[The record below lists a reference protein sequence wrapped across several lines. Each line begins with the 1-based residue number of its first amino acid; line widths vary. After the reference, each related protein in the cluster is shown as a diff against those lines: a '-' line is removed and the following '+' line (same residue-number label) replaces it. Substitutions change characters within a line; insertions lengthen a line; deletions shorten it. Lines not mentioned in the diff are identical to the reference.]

1 MHAHFQAFFLC
12 TTFFAP
18 PPRPSITGTVPY
30 QAIGGAAASHSRH
43 GTYNA
48 RLRLPGLPACT
59 ATPLPHR
66 HPISPARAVIG
77 LGRNATC
84 EERSMT
90 NTTSPTHP
98 LLRGRVLAFFA
109 IVLAAVNLRTAVTS
123 LTPLLDQL
131 EKVFNFGS
139 TMTGVLGMM
148 PTAAFALFGLS
159 TPALARRIGLERTAL
174 LAMGLATL
182 GLLIRASAGNVGT
195 LLVGSGVALA
205 GMGIGNVVVPPL
217 VKRYFADRVGTMSTL
232 YITVLQAGTMIPA
245 LLAVPMAEAYD
256 WRISLGMWALLSLA
270 AMLPWLLL
278 SRSTRSPEAHNAPS
292 HAPGKVWRTSLGWGL
307 ALMFGM
313 TSLITYSMFTWLPKM
328 MIEAGA
334 SPAFGGV
341 TVAVFS
347 ALGLVPSLLMPA
359 LAVRLRNPFPIV
371 ALAFA
376 INLTA
381 FAGLLWAP
389 MSAPLLWA
397 TLLGLGPSTFPL
409 ALTLINLRTRTP
421 AGSAALSGFMQ
432 GVGYSFACIGPV
444 LFGWL
449 HGRTNDWTL
458 PFAFLALCATVLL
471 IAAWF
476 ACRPQHLEDHW

>member
-1 MHAHFQAFFLC
+1 MTHA
-12 TTFFAP
+12 AP
-18 PPRPSITGTVPY
+18 
-30 QAIGGAAASHSRH
+30 
-43 GTYNA
+43 
-48 RLRLPGLPACT
+48 
-59 ATPLPHR
+59 
-66 HPISPARAVIG
+66 SP
-77 LGRNATC
+77 
-84 EERSMT
+84 
-90 NTTSPTHP
+90 HP
-98 LLRGRVLAFFA
+98 LLRGRVLAFVA

-159 TPALARRIGLERTAL
+159 TPALTRRIGLERTAL
-174 LAMGLATL
+174 LAMALATL
-182 GLLIRASAGNVGT
+182 GLLVRASAGNVGT
-195 LLVGSGVALA
+195 LLLGSGIALA

-245 LLAVPMAEAYD
+245 LLAVPMADAYD
-256 WRISLGMWALLSLA
+256 WRISLGLWALLSLA
-270 AMLPWLLL
+270 AMLPWVLM
-278 SRSTRSPEAHNAPS
+278 SRSTRTPEAHNAPV

-371 ALAFA
+371 AVAFA

-432 GVGYSFACIGPV
+432 GVGYSFACLGPV

-449 HGRTNDWTL
+449 HGRTNGWML
-458 PFAFLALCATVLL
+458 PFAFLTVCATVLL
-471 IAAWF
+471 TAAWF